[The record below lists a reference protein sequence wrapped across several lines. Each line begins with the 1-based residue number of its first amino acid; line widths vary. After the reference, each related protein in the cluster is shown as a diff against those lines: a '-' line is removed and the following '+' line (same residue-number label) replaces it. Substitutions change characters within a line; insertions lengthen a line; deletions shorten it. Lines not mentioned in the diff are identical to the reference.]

1 MTTARTILA
10 LALAGAACAGIP
22 ATAARASVMQG
33 GGAGASSAAAA
44 GSGNTLESAASR
56 AGDTGRK
63 IAFSLIGLA
72 LAGAAI
78 VMCFKRDFKDA
89 IGVFGVGLVA
99 VLLASPAG
107 VGVLQDTV
115 KLLFG

>member
-1 MTTARTILA
+1 MTAVRTLLLVLITCA
-10 LALAGAACAGIP
+10 ASAGTP
-22 ATAARASVMQG
+22 VEPARASVTQ
-33 GGAGASSAAAA
+33 SSLGSNALPAKSGNSLEAAA
-44 GSGNTLESAASR
+44 SKAS
-56 AGDTGRK
+56 DLGRK
-63 IAFSLIGLA
+63 VAFSLIGLA

-89 IGVFGVGLVA
+89 IGVLAIGTVA